1 MSNIELRNVV
11 DVSCLIS
18 TPNDADIIEQILKRV
33 ASSYKDI

>member
-11 DVSCLIS
+11 DVSCLVC

-33 ASSYKDI
+33 ASS